1 MKKNK
6 NILLRGGHKL
16 KYISGD
22 LWEFVPAE
30 EWMNDYIQAIPNEDK
45 QGYISVDCSGLGM
58 PLLLGCQVS
67 DYKIVGM
74 FNTSGLLEDD
84 NNDIDH
90 IIIAMKPIHK
100 ESINDLEK
108 GDKLYV
114 VTPDDDL
121 GAEFEEYDFEKV
133 TEDPAEAL
141 HYIDINCRTKD
152 GNRVVFTIDR
162 KHTKFMLDSVYGVN
176 TVYHDNNYVYRR
188 IFSNREYAQKY
199 AYDII
204 QDKIE
209 KFKETQRKIMVQ

>member
-1 MKKNK
+1 MRKHKD
-6 NILLRGGHKL
+6 ILLNGGHKL

-74 FNTSGLLEDD
+74 FNTSGLLDDD
-84 NNDIDH
+84 NNVIDH

-121 GAEFEEYDFEKV
+121 GAKFEEYDFEKV
-133 TEDPAEAL
+133 TKDPAEAL

-152 GNRVVFTIDR
+152 GNRIVFTIDR
-162 KHTKFMLDSVYGVN
+162 KHTKFMLNSVYGVN